1 VNSIPLLTLLFI
13 FLGAFTAGA
22 LDAIVGGGGL
32 IQLPVLM
39 IGLKETPI
47 ASVLGTNKLSAIFGT
62 SSAAI
67 TYARRTKLDL
77 RMALTMALWAGV
89 GSAIGAG
96 IATLIPVAIYKPI
109 ILFFLIMVGIY
120 TVKNP
125 NLGLKEIHRHSR
137 SRLIA
142 LGSIIALVIGFYD
155 GAVGPGTGS
164 FLVFALVGLLGYEF
178 LRASAIAKVVNVATN
193 FAAIVVFGFN
203 AHIIFALGL
212 CMAAFNV
219 MGALVGSRLAI
230 KGGSKL
236 VRRFFLVVVALLI
249 VRLTWDIFQIQ

>member
-1 VNSIPLLTLLFI
+1 MLF
-13 FLGAFTAGA
+13 
-22 LDAIVGGGGL
+22 
-32 IQLPVLM
+32 
-39 IGLKETPI
+39 
-47 ASVLGTNKLSAIFGT
+47 
-62 SSAAI
+62 
-67 TYARRTKLDL
+67 R
-77 RMALTMALWAGV
+77 
-89 GSAIGAG
+89 
-96 IATLIPVAIYKPI
+96 
-109 ILFFLIMVGIY
+109 
-120 TVKNP
+120 
-125 NLGLKEIHRHSR
+125 
-137 SRLIA
+137 
-142 LGSIIALVIGFYD
+142 
-155 GAVGPGTGS
+155 S